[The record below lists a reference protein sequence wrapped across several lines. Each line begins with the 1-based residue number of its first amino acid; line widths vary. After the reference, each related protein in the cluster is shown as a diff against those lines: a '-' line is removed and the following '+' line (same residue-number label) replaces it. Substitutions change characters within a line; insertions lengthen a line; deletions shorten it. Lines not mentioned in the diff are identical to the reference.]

1 MSAARP
7 AGAHTAAEGEG
18 APASAAATGLATGPW
33 APHGWRQGHLA
44 ALLLLPIALINVIG
58 FILPMLSLARYS
70 FNEARLGGEIASVFT
85 WKNWAGVLSD
95 PFYLE
100 LVFDSAWISLAITLA
115 TLLLS
120 YPIALYLHRA
130 SGAWRTFLSV
140 LVISPLL
147 TSAVVRTYGWI
158 ALLTDDGPVRAV
170 ISALG
175 LPAPSLMFNI
185 KGVFIG
191 LTEILMPY
199 MILSL
204 MAGFGRLDPR
214 IEEAARTLGAS
225 PARTF
230 RSVIL
235 PLTLPGM
242 ALGCLL
248 CFVLAVSSFIT
259 PNLMGGG
266 RVFLLATEIYDQ
278 AIVTLNWPL
287 ASTLSL
293 LVLIVFG
300 AALWVYSVVL
310 KQLD

>member
-1 MSAARP
+1 MNA
-7 AGAHTAAEGEG
+7 
-18 APASAAATGLATGPW
+18 ASATAPRAWRSGELAIV
-33 APHGWRQGHLA
+33 
-44 ALLLLPIALINVIG
+44 LLLPIALINAIG
-58 FILPMLSLARYS
+58 FILPVLNLARYS
-70 FNEARLGGEIASVFT
+70 FNQSTADGGIANVFT
-85 WKNWAGVLSD
+85 WENWTGLLRD

-100 LVFDSAWISLAITLA
+100 LIFNSVWISLAITLT
-115 TLLLS
+115 TLVVS
-120 YPIALYLHRA
+120 YPIALYLHR
-130 SGAWRTFLSV
+130 STGSWKTFLTV

-147 TSAVVRTYGWI
+147 ISAVVRTYGWI
-158 ALLTDDGPVRAV
+158 ALLTDNGPVLSFLRYV
-170 ISALG
+170 G

-199 MILSL
+199 MILAL

-214 IEEAARTLGAS
+214 VEEAARTLGATPS
-225 PARTF
+225 RTF
-230 RSVIL
+230 CKIIL
-235 PLTLPGM
+235 PLTLPGI

-259 PNLMGGG
+259 PKLMGGG

-287 ASTLSL
+287 ASTLSI

-300 AALWVYSVVL
+300 AALWAYSVVL
-310 KQLD
+310 RRLD